1 MPDMMTRP
9 EMAQQIEGEDDSRG
23 SEEDPMRLTVP
34 PAVIGFLLLAAV
46 LLACVFYIAAQVVQT
61 P

>member
-1 MPDMMTRP
+1 
-9 EMAQQIEGEDDSRG
+9 
-23 SEEDPMRLTVP
+23 MRLTVP
-34 PAVIGFLLLAAV
+34 PAVIGFLLLLAV